1 MTSDSGIEI
10 RRGLMNVY
18 FDRTES
24 CLVDGEIGK
33 LLYRGYNIH
42 DLAEKSTFEEVMY
55 LLLFGELPNYDQLGD
70 FSQNMIKDR
79 TIPEEIFEIIKMIKD
94 SHPMDVLR
102 TCVSA
107 LSNWDPEVSDNSQE
121 AIIRKGLRLTAKAP
135 TIVCAHHRIRNG
147 LDPVAPSTTLNHA
160 GNFLYMLFDKEPS
173 AEEQSIM
180 DVDFILHAEHGSNA
194 SAFAARVAASTQ
206 SDLHSAVVAGIGTLK
221 GPAHGGAAEE
231 VMKMAQDIGSPDNAE
246 KYAKDLLGSGGRVMG
261 FGHRVYKAEDPRAR
275 HMKQRS
281 RDYGIE
287 KGQPQWFEI
296 LTSLQKVMEP
306 YGARGIHVN
315 VDFFAGSV
323 YSLMGIPEDLFISIF
338 ALGRVPGWT
347 LNVAEQYEN
356 NILLRPRLEYVG
368 PMDLDYKDIDAR

>member
-1 MTSDSGIEI
+1 
-10 RRGLMNVY
+10 
-18 FDRTES
+18 
-24 CLVDGEIGK
+24 
-33 LLYRGYNIH
+33 
-42 DLAEKSTFEEVMY
+42 
-55 LLLFGELPNYDQLGD
+55 
-70 FSQNMIKDR
+70 
-79 TIPEEIFEIIKMIKD
+79 MIKD

-107 LSNWDPEVSDNSQE
+107 FSNWDPEVSDNSQE
-121 AIIRKGLRLTAKAP
+121 AIIRKGLRITAKAP

-147 LDPVAPSTTLNHA
+147 LDPVAPSTELNHA

-231 VMKMAQDIGSPDNAE
+231 VMKMAQDIGTPDNAE

-261 FGHRVYKAEDPRAR
+261 FGHRVYKAEDPRAI
-275 HMKQRS
+275 HMKERS

-347 LNVAEQYEN
+347 LNVAEQYDN

-368 PMDLDYKDIDAR
+368 PMDLDYKDIDSR